1 MIPLGVIA
9 QRRAAVAP
17 TVKGSPTTVID
28 PTGASSIDIAVPA
41 GGAAGDVYLLVVGV
55 YGNVSGTV
63 PTATGFT
70 LLADT
75 DRVTSGGST
84 DYRGSVLARAYT
96 GSEGAN
102 FSLAVQSWYTYAA
115 CFLVSGAD
123 ISGTN
128 LENLVNASATAI
140 TSSSATPA
148 VTTTVANTLAVTG
161 FAGDQVAT
169 SVPSGW
175 TGLVN
180 LDGGYFHVAHK
191 TQPTAG
197 STGTATWGGTVHAS
211 PRFTIALA
219 PA

>member
-28 PTGASSIDIAVPA
+28 PTRTSSINVAVPA
-41 GGAAGDVYLLVVGV
+41 GGAAGDVYLLVVAV
-55 YGNVSGTV
+55 YGNDGTV
-63 PTATGFT
+63 TTATGFT

-102 FSLAVQSWYTYAA
+102 FSLAVNSGYTYAA

-128 LENLVNASATAI
+128 LANLVNASATAV

-161 FAGDQVAT
+161 FVGGDQVAT

-197 STGTATWGGTVHAS
+197 ATGTDTWGGPVPPA
-211 PRFTIALA
+211 PRFTVALA